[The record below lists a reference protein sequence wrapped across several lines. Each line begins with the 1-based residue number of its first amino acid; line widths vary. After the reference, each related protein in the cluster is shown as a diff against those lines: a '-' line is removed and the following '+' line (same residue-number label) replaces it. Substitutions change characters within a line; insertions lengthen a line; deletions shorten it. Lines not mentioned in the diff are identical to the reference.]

1 MPPADHLE
9 ALTSE
14 YRAIV
19 ADPSRSF
26 PRADTAP
33 APIPANELL
42 PVDVKTGFTALLE
55 QCAPGQEG
63 TVRLVFPEGVDD
75 LVVPRAA
82 VTAELVDA
90 AVAKIGRWLSD
101 GRNEAFAASKLTAIL
116 KGSEMAVRRLLED
129 AAERPRLAAAK
140 VHDPDEIAFRFWTH
154 LANLVLTDLKK
165 KSEKTPDDHGACQSA
180 WIVGYAVFWRKGR
193 RQQELE
199 RAADLRSLEGLVRK
213 PPYLFGL
220 EDLYDLRDAKG
231 TPFALKHS
239 RSFITGF
246 INQKTRAV
254 EPGHLPYLVRLNA
267 YGHEYY
273 VQRDLVAPVF
283 IQKLA
288 EASGEMREQYLDE
301 WVAELK
307 LDQRTSPMRGDEA
320 FRRDVDM
327 RAKEEYPLL
336 AALANGPLLAQAKA
350 ETNVSETSRAEV
362 AKCLTR
368 EGGVRPLDEL
378 LGLSRAKLL
387 REARSYLPL
396 WQAIPVIN
404 AVVRVLR
411 RLFGSARAARAAGA
425 AFAHGDAA
433 GPGEEAGPGEAAR
446 TIGRRA
452 AAPAPR
458 PGAASVRATAPAATK
473 AASPSP
479 MAKDSFASYR
489 KAIAGLRARALPAG
503 TSLPVALDD
512 LAEKWNPLYAPEQKA
527 NLVEDVNALARDFLR
542 SLRKGFLV
550 SPPSLERIRELAEK
564 LAASRNLEKIRK
576 KEPLQRYLEL
586 YFIKILDLKR

>member
-19 ADPSRSF
+19 ADPSRPF
-26 PRADTAP
+26 PREDTLP
-33 APIPANELL
+33 APIPANQLL

-55 QCAPGQEG
+55 QCTPGQPG
-63 TVRLVFPEGVDD
+63 AVRLVFPEGVDD
-75 LVVPRAA
+75 LIVPRAA
-82 VTAELVDA
+82 VAAELVDA

-101 GRNEAFAASKLTAIL
+101 GRNEAFVASKLAAIL
-116 KGSEMAVRRLLED
+116 KGSEMAVRRMLED
-129 AAERPRLAAAK
+129 AAQRPHLAAAK

-165 KSEKTPDDHGACQSA
+165 KGEKTPDDHGACQSA
-180 WIVGYAVFWRKGR
+180 WIAGYVVFWRKGR
-193 RQQELE
+193 RQQEME
-199 RAADLRSLEGLVRK
+199 RAADLRSLEGMVRK

-231 TPFALKHS
+231 TPFALKHT
-239 RSFITGF
+239 RSFINHF
-246 INQKTRAV
+246 INEKTRAA
-254 EPGHLPYLVRLNA
+254 EPGHLPYLVRLSA
-267 YGHEYY
+267 YGHEYF

-283 IQKLA
+283 VQKLA
-288 EASGEMREQYLDE
+288 EASNEMREQYLDE

-307 LDQRTSPMRGDEA
+307 LDQRTRPMRSDEA

-327 RAKEEYPLL
+327 RAKEDYPLL
-336 AALANGPLLAQAKA
+336 AALASGPLLAQAKD
-350 ETNVSETSRAEV
+350 ETNVSETARAEI
-362 AKCLTR
+362 AKCFAR
-368 EGGVRPLDEL
+368 EEVLRPLDDL

-396 WQAIPVIN
+396 WQVIPVLNVI
-404 AVVRVLR
+404 VRVLR
-411 RLFGSARAARAAGA
+411 RLFGNARAARRAEAA
-425 AFAHGDAA
+425 D
-433 GPGEEAGPGEAAR
+433 EPGEAAR
-446 TIGRRA
+446 TIGHRVASAAPRSRA
-452 AAPAPR
+452 APSSA
-458 PGAASVRATAPAATK
+458 VVPAAAGKK

-503 TSLPVALDD
+503 TSLPVALED

-550 SPPSLERIRELAEK
+550 SPPSLERVRELAK
-564 LAASRNLEKIRK
+564 QLAASRNLEQIRK
-576 KEPLQRYLEL
+576 KEPLERYLEL
-586 YFIKILDLKR
+586 YFIKILDLQR

>member
-1 MPPADHLE
+1 MSPADHLE

-14 YRAIV
+14 YRAII
-19 ADPSRSF
+19 ADPTRPF
-26 PRADTAP
+26 PREDTLP
-33 APIPANELL
+33 APIPANQLL

-55 QCAPGQEG
+55 QCTPGQPG
-63 TVRLVFPEGVDD
+63 AVRLVFPEGVDD
-75 LVVPRAA
+75 LIVPRAA
-82 VTAELVDA
+82 VATELVDA

-101 GRNEAFAASKLTAIL
+101 GRNEAFVASKLAAIL
-116 KGSEMAVRRLLED
+116 RGSEMAVRRMLED
-129 AAERPRLAAAK
+129 ATQRPHLAAAK
-140 VHDPDEIAFRFWTH
+140 VHDPDEISFRFWTH

-180 WIVGYAVFWRKGR
+180 WIAGYAVFWRKGR
-193 RQQELE
+193 RQQEME
-199 RAADLRSLEGLVRK
+199 RAADLHSLEGLVRK
-213 PPYLFGL
+213 SPYLFGL

-231 TPFALKHS
+231 TPFALKHT
-239 RSFITGF
+239 RSFIHAF
-246 INQKTRAV
+246 IKEKTRATD
-254 EPGHLPYLVRLNA
+254 PGHLPYLLRLSA

-283 IQKLA
+283 VQKLA
-288 EASGEMREQYLDE
+288 EASDEIREQYLDE

-307 LDQRTSPMRGDEA
+307 LDQHTKPMRSDEA

-336 AALANGPLLAQAKA
+336 AALANGPLLAQAKD
-350 ETNVSETSRAEV
+350 ETNVSELSRAEV
-362 AKCLTR
+362 AKCFTR
-368 EGGVRPLDEL
+368 EGAIRPLDEL

-396 WQAIPVIN
+396 WQVIPVLN
-404 AVVRVLR
+404 VVIRVLR
-411 RLFGSARAARAAGA
+411 RLFGKSRAARPAEKAA
-425 AFAHGDAA
+425 
-433 GPGEEAGPGEAAR
+433 EPGEATR

-452 AAPAPR
+452 AAVATSPRTTSRPA
-458 PGAASVRATAPAATK
+458 AAPAAAK
-473 AASPSP
+473 ARSPSP

-503 TSLPVALDD
+503 TSLPAALED

-550 SPPSLERIRELAEK
+550 SPPSLERVRELAK
-564 LAASRNLEKIRK
+564 QLAASRNLEQIRK
-576 KEPLQRYLEL
+576 KEPLERYLEL
-586 YFIKILDLKR
+586 YLIKILDLKR